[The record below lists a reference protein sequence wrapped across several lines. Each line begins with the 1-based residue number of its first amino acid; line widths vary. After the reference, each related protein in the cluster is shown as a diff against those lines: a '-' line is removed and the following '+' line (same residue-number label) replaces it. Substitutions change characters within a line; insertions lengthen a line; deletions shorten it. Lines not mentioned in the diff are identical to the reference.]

1 MMNYGFTYFY
11 TFSPVTKIKTQ
22 YEAFQ
27 RSQMVLLCTVRPEA
41 EFIAQTLATVRF
53 ASRAARIPISEPKVN
68 STPDPIS
75 KMNELAGE
83 VKSLKKR
90 ILI

>member
-1 MMNYGFTYFY
+1 
-11 TFSPVTKIKTQ
+11 
-22 YEAFQ
+22 
-27 RSQMVLLCTVRPEA
+27 MVLVCTVRPEA

-83 VKSLKKR
+83 VKSLKER